1 MKDSD
6 LYKQGADI
14 RRKLLG
20 TKRMAELEV
29 NYQDPAMQEFIDLS
43 TEVIFGGIWSRPGL
57 DIKTRIL
64 ICVISDT
71 ATGRI
76 GVLPEHLRMAMN
88 EGWTE
93 KELTEA
99 LLQLVGYVGAPYVR
113 DAMSVAAPVF
123 AAERLIA
130 TSSPQKD

>member
-6 LYKQGADI
+6 LYRQGAAM

-20 TKRMAELEV
+20 DKRLEELEAG
-29 NYQDPAMQEFIDLS
+29 YQEPAMREFLELS
-43 TEVIFGGIWSRPGL
+43 TEVIFGGIWCRPGL
-57 DIKTRIL
+57 DTRTRIL

-93 KELTEA
+93 KELTES

-113 DAMSVAAPVF
+113 DAMQVAAKVF
-123 AAERLIA
+123 AEARQA
-130 TSSPQKD
+130 AR

>member
-1 MKDSD
+1 MKNSD
-6 LYKQGADI
+6 LYRQGTAM

-20 TKRMAELEV
+20 DKRLEELEV
-29 NYQDPAMQEFIDLS
+29 GYQEPAMREFLDLS
-43 TEVIFGGIWSRPGL
+43 TEVIFGGIWCRPGL
-57 DIKTRIL
+57 DTKTRIL

-93 KELTEA
+93 KELTES

-113 DAMSVAAPVF
+113 DAMQVAAKVF
-123 AAERLIA
+123 AEARQA
-130 TSSPQKD
+130 AR

>member
-43 TEVIFGGIWSRPGL
+43 TEVIF
-57 DIKTRIL
+57 
-64 ICVISDT
+64 
-71 ATGRI
+71 
-76 GVLPEHLRMAMN
+76 
-88 EGWTE
+88 
-93 KELTEA
+93 
-99 LLQLVGYVGAPYVR
+99 
-113 DAMSVAAPVF
+113 
-123 AAERLIA
+123 
-130 TSSPQKD
+130 

>member
-20 TKRMAELEV
+20 AKRMAELEV
-29 NYQDPAMQEFIDLS
+29 NYQDPAMKEFIDLS

-123 AAERLIA
+123 AAERLNT
-130 TSSPQKD
+130 TSSP

>member
-6 LYKQGADI
+6 LYRQGAAM

-20 TKRMAELEV
+20 DKRMAELDA
-29 NYQDPAMQEFIDLS
+29 NYLDPAMQKFMELS
-43 TEVIFGGIWSRPGL
+43 TEVIFGGIWCRPGL
-57 DIKTRIL
+57 DTKTRIM

-76 GVLPEHLRMAMN
+76 GVLPEHIRMAMN

-93 KELTEA
+93 DEITEA
-99 LLQLVGYVGAPYVR
+99 LLQLVGYVGAPFVR
-113 DAMSVAAPVF
+113 DAMNVAVPVF
-123 AAERLIA
+123 AQARSA
-130 TSSPQKD
+130 RG

>member
-20 TKRMAELEV
+20 AKRMAELEV
-29 NYQDPAMQEFIDLS
+29 NYQDPAMQEFIDLA

-123 AAERLIA
+123 AAERLNT
-130 TSSPQKD
+130 TSSP

>member
-1 MKDSD
+1 MKNSD
-6 LYKQGADI
+6 LYQQGAAM

-20 TKRMAELEV
+20 DKRMAELDA
-29 NYQDPAMQEFIDLS
+29 NYQDPAMRKFMELS

-57 DIKTRIL
+57 DMRTRIL

-76 GVLPEHLRMAMN
+76 GVLPEHVRMAMN

-93 KELTEA
+93 EQLTEA
-99 LLQLVGYVGAPYVR
+99 LLQLVGYVGAPFVR
-113 DAMSVAAPVF
+113 DALNAVVPVF
-123 AAERLIA
+123 AERRA
-130 TSSPQKD
+130 AG